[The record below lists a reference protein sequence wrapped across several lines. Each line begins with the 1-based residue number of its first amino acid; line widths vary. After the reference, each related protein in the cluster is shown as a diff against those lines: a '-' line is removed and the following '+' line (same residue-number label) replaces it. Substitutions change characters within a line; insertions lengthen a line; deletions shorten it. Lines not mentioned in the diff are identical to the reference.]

1 MNASLIEIDTSSSA
15 KNIRLAAMDLL
26 ARREHSRLELEQ
38 KLRKR
43 FSDQLETIEVELD
56 KLAAE
61 GLQSDERLAEAF
73 IRARANRG
81 QGPSR
86 IRMELK
92 SKGLGD
98 EVISLAFESAEVD
111 WYDLVR
117 EVAQKK
123 FGEQLETAGDLKLKA
138 KVSRFLQGRGFSYD
152 HISSLF

>member
-1 MNASLIEIDTSSSA
+1 MTEIDTLDNT

-43 FSDQLETIEVELD
+43 FSDRLETIEIELD

-73 IRARANRG
+73 IRARSNRG
-81 QGPSR
+81 QGPSK
-86 IRMELK
+86 IRMELR
-92 SKGLGD
+92 SKGLSD
-98 EVISLAFESAEVD
+98 AAISLAFEAIAVD
-111 WYDLVR
+111 WYELVH

-123 FGEQLETAGDLKLKA
+123 FGDQLEAARDLKVKA

-152 HISSLF
+152 HIASVFE